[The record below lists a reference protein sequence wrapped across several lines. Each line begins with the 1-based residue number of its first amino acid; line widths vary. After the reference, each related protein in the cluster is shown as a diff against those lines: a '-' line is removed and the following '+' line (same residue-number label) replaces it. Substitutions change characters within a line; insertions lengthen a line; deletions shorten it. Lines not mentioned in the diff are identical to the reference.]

1 MLKIEVVSIGRDK
14 AAWIREGCNQYLK
27 LLSGYAKVSLDLIP
41 APRLSPAL
49 SVDEV
54 RAAEGVLLRKRLDGY
69 TIALHEQ
76 APQYTS
82 EKFARL
88 LERLQTASGGKITML
103 IGGAHGLDRNLLKE
117 VDSQLSLSALTFPH
131 ELTRVIL
138 LEQLYRA
145 FSILHNTR
153 YHK

>member
-1 MLKIEVVSIGRDK
+1 
-14 AAWIREGCNQYLK
+14 
-27 LLSGYAKVSLDLIP
+27 
-41 APRLSPAL
+41 
-49 SVDEV
+49 
-54 RAAEGVLLRKRLDGY
+54 
-69 TIALHEQ
+69 
-76 APQYTS
+76 
-82 EKFARL
+82 
-88 LERLQTASGGKITML
+88 ML